1 MSVPPLATL
10 SRPVRIK
17 LIVASLVRIVIGLLV
32 IWTALAL
39 LPDTPDRSIQ
49 LPIAII
55 VVGVAFYVWFFRR
68 QLRRIRKSK
77 YPGIQA
83 VETLL
88 LVAAMFLALFAA
100 LYVEISLANPNA
112 FTEPLNHFNAYY
124 FALTV
129 LATVGFGDITPVSD
143 PARLASMLQM
153 SIDIAFL
160 AVVLKVVTNTAQ
172 SAQRNRQARA
182 TLGDTDGGAAPEE

>member
-1 MSVPPLATL
+1 MSVPPLSML
-10 SRPVRIK
+10 PRPARIR
-17 LIVASLVRIVIGLLV
+17 LIAASFARIVIGLLV

-39 LPDTPDRSIQ
+39 LPDSPDRSAE
-49 LPIAII
+49 LPIVII
-55 VVGVAFYVWFFRR
+55 IVGVAFYTWFFRR
-68 QLRRIRKSK
+68 QLQRIRRSK
-77 YPGIQA
+77 YPGVQA
-83 VETLL
+83 VETLV

-100 LYVEISLANPNA
+100 LYVEISLADPDA
-112 FTEPLNHFNAYY
+112 FTEPMNHFNSYY

-172 SAQRNRQARA
+172 SAQRNRQAGA
-182 TLGDTDGGAAPEE
+182 TLGDTDEVAPGE